1 MKPTARLTGADAP
14 SKLARRLEA
23 DMETGRIPRLEG
35 RFKDGRDRAGS
46 PRPHG
51 SSIEN
56 GDLRVAPRPE
66 PRSRSGRSR

>member
-1 MKPTARLTGADAP
+1 MRPKARLSGADAP
-14 SKLARRLEA
+14 AKRARRLETG
-23 DMETGRIPRLEG
+23 MEAGPEASLPPRLEG

-51 SSIEN
+51 SSIET

-66 PRSRSGRSR
+66 PRKRR

>member
-1 MKPTARLTGADAP
+1 MRPKAHLTGADTPA
-14 SKLARRLEA
+14 KLARRLET

-35 RFKDGRDRAGS
+35 RFKDGRARAGS

-51 SSIEN
+51 SSIET

-66 PRSRSGRSR
+66 PRKRL